1 MGDYNMNESVVVY
14 VDYGE
19 IRFNIRPMM
28 EKRHVSKTQLAKRT
42 GLHHQ
47 IINRYYNNDLS
58 RYDKDILA
66 RICYILGCELSDIM
80 YYEKPKKTENR

>member
-1 MGDYNMNESVVVY
+1 MNSVIIY

-19 IRFNIRPMM
+19 IRFNIKKVMD
-28 EKRHVSKTQLAKRT
+28 EKNITKTQLAKRT

-47 IINRYYNNDLS
+47 IIDRYYNNKIE

-66 RICYILGCELSDIM
+66 RICFILNCSLNEIM
-80 YYEKPKKTENR
+80 YYEKPKNTKEN

>member
-1 MGDYNMNESVVVY
+1 MNSVIIY

-19 IRFNIRPMM
+19 IRFDIKKIM
-28 EKRHVSKTQLAKRT
+28 EQKNNSKTQLAKRT

-47 IINRYYNNDLS
+47 IIDRYYNNKIE

-66 RICYILGCELSDIM
+66 RICFILNCSLNDIM
-80 YYEKPKKTENR
+80 YYENPKNTKEN

>member
-1 MGDYNMNESVVVY
+1 MNSVIIY

-19 IRFNIRPMM
+19 IRFDIKKIMEQKNI
-28 EKRHVSKTQLAKRT
+28 SKTQLAKRT

-47 IINRYYNNDLS
+47 IIDRYYNNKIE

-66 RICYILGCELSDIM
+66 RICFILNCSLNDIM
-80 YYEKPKKTENR
+80 YYENPKNTKEN

>member
-1 MGDYNMNESVVVY
+1 MNSVIIY

-19 IRFNIRPMM
+19 IRFNIKKVMD
-28 EKRHVSKTQLAKRT
+28 EKNITKTQLAKRT

-47 IINRYYNNDLS
+47 IIDRYYNNKIE

-66 RICYILGCELSDIM
+66 RICFILNCSLNEIM
-80 YYEKPKKTENR
+80 YYEKPKKH